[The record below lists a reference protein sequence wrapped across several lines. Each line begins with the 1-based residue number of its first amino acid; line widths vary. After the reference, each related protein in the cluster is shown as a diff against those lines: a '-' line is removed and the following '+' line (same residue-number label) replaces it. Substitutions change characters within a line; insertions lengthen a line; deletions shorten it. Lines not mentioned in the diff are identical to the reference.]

1 MKSPV
6 GTPLSLMVSV
16 CTLFALLLVGGCK
29 SEEKGRTASLPPPL
43 VGVMT
48 VEERNVPVSFTY
60 AGQTE
65 GSRAVEV
72 RAQVSGILMRRA
84 YDEGQYVKQGQLLFE
99 IEPDTYRAALRQANG
114 VMEQAQ
120 AKFTQAR
127 QNLNRVLPLY
137 KKNAVSQK
145 DRDDA
150 QAAYDS
156 AKADLDSAKA
166 AVSEAEIKLSH
177 AYVTAPVAGFAS
189 REYRTVGNLITAGSQ
204 DGSLLTVVNQNDPIY
219 ANFAIPSPQF
229 MRLRALQEQGRLK
242 SDGTVA
248 EITLADGTVYQTK
261 GVITFIDKQVNTNT
275 SVVAA
280 RAEFVNPDLFVLPG
294 QFVRVTLSGMEL
306 VNAILIPQQ
315 AVIQTQKGSMVV
327 VIGEGDKAEMRPVDL
342 GDNYGD
348 SFLLNKGVKA
358 GERIVVEG
366 GNKAVPGQPCGFSKP
381 PFRTRS
387 CRISPSAQAPI
398 PARPNRGA
406 LWKTNKP
413 RRRNRLPKS
422 RKAFSSAV
430 RSFPR
435 LSRSSLRWW
444 ARSPFQCCPL
454 NSIPT

>member
-150 QAAYDS
+150 QAAYD
-156 AKADLDSAKA
+156 
-166 AVSEAEIKLSH
+166 LS
-177 AYVTAPVAGFAS
+177 
-189 REYRTVGNLITAGSQ
+189 LIH
-204 DGSLLTVVNQNDPIY
+204 I
-219 ANFAIPSPQF
+219 
-229 MRLRALQEQGRLK
+229 
-242 SDGTVA
+242 
-248 EITLADGTVYQTK
+248 
-261 GVITFIDKQVNTNT
+261 
-275 SVVAA
+275 
-280 RAEFVNPDLFVLPG
+280 
-294 QFVRVTLSGMEL
+294 
-306 VNAILIPQQ
+306 
-315 AVIQTQKGSMVV
+315 
-327 VIGEGDKAEMRPVDL
+327 
-342 GDNYGD
+342 
-348 SFLLNKGVKA
+348 
-358 GERIVVEG
+358 
-366 GNKAVPGQPCGFSKP
+366 
-381 PFRTRS
+381 
-387 CRISPSAQAPI
+387 
-398 PARPNRGA
+398 
-406 LWKTNKP
+406 
-413 RRRNRLPKS
+413 
-422 RKAFSSAV
+422 
-430 RSFPR
+430 
-435 LSRSSLRWW
+435 
-444 ARSPFQCCPL
+444 
-454 NSIPT
+454 

>member
-280 RAEFVNPDLFVLPG
+280 RAEFVNPDLFVLPEDMG
-294 QFVRVTLSGMEL
+294 NRFQFNTAISAVMEL

-342 GDNYGD
+342 GDNYSD

-366 GNKAVPGQPCGFSKP
+366 GNKAVPGQPV
-381 PFRTRS
+381 RVQ
-387 CRISPSAQAPI
+387 QASVQD
-398 PARPNRGA
+398 A
-406 LWKTNKP
+406 K
-413 RRRNRLPKS
+413 LPDQPVGTGS
-422 RKAFSSAV
+422 DSGKAE
-430 RSFPR
+430 
-435 LSRSSLRWW
+435 
-444 ARSPFQCCPL
+444 
-454 NSIPT
+454 

>member
-444 ARSPFQCCPL
+444 ARSPFQCYPL

>member
-150 QAAYDS
+150 QALLLGKLPLGRHSRAEGVVS
-156 AKADLDSAKA
+156 AHDLPAQA
-166 AVSEAEIKLSH
+166 LVQTQI
-177 AYVTAPVAGFAS
+177 G
-189 REYRTVGNLITAGSQ
+189 RTV
-204 DGSLLTVVNQNDPIY
+204 
-219 ANFAIPSPQF
+219 
-229 MRLRALQEQGRLK
+229 
-242 SDGTVA
+242 
-248 EITLADGTVYQTK
+248 
-261 GVITFIDKQVNTNT
+261 
-275 SVVAA
+275 
-280 RAEFVNPDLFVLPG
+280 FVLP
-294 QFVRVTLSGMEL
+294 FHLVLLLSPFL
-306 VNAILIPQQ
+306 AILICPEYCMLRTKKKQGRILPWQ
-315 AVIQTQKGSMVV
+315 RRKNTARAGS
-327 VIGEGDKAEMRPVDL
+327 A
-342 GDNYGD
+342 
-348 SFLLNKGVKA
+348 
-358 GERIVVEG
+358 
-366 GNKAVPGQPCGFSKP
+366 
-381 PFRTRS
+381 
-387 CRISPSAQAPI
+387 
-398 PARPNRGA
+398 
-406 LWKTNKP
+406 
-413 RRRNRLPKS
+413 RRR
-422 RKAFSSAV
+422 
-430 RSFPR
+430 
-435 LSRSSLRWW
+435 
-444 ARSPFQCCPL
+444 C
-454 NSIPT
+454 

>member
-84 YDEGQYVKQGQLLFE
+84 YDDGQYVKQGQLLFE

-366 GNKAVPGQPCGFSKP
+366 GNKAVPGQPV
-381 PFRTRS
+381 
-387 CRISPSAQAPI
+387 RIQQASVQD
-398 PARPNRGA
+398 A
-406 LWKTNKP
+406 K
-413 RRRNRLPKS
+413 LPDQPVGTGS
-422 RKAFSSAV
+422 DSGKAE
-430 RSFPR
+430 
-435 LSRSSLRWW
+435 
-444 ARSPFQCCPL
+444 
-454 NSIPT
+454 

>member
-120 AKFTQAR
+120 AKFTQA
-127 QNLNRVLPLY
+127 
-137 KKNAVSQK
+137 
-145 DRDDA
+145 
-150 QAAYDS
+150 
-156 AKADLDSAKA
+156 
-166 AVSEAEIKLSH
+166 
-177 AYVTAPVAGFAS
+177 
-189 REYRTVGNLITAGSQ
+189 
-204 DGSLLTVVNQNDPIY
+204 
-219 ANFAIPSPQF
+219 
-229 MRLRALQEQGRLK
+229 RLK

-366 GNKAVPGQPCGFSKP
+366 GNKAVPGQPV
-381 PFRTRS
+381 
-387 CRISPSAQAPI
+387 RIQQASVQD
-398 PARPNRGA
+398 A
-406 LWKTNKP
+406 K
-413 RRRNRLPKS
+413 LPDQPVGTGS
-422 RKAFSSAV
+422 DSGKAE
-430 RSFPR
+430 
-435 LSRSSLRWW
+435 
-444 ARSPFQCCPL
+444 
-454 NSIPT
+454 

>member
-1 MKSPV
+1 M
-6 GTPLSLMVSV
+6 
-16 CTLFALLLVGGCK
+16 
-29 SEEKGRTASLPPPL
+29 
-43 VGVMT
+43 
-48 VEERNVPVSFTY
+48 
-60 AGQTE
+60 
-65 GSRAVEV
+65 
-72 RAQVSGILMRRA
+72 
-84 YDEGQYVKQGQLLFE
+84 
-99 IEPDTYRAALRQANG
+99 
-114 VMEQAQ
+114 
-120 AKFTQAR
+120 
-127 QNLNRVLPLY
+127 
-137 KKNAVSQK
+137 
-145 DRDDA
+145 
-150 QAAYDS
+150 
-156 AKADLDSAKA
+156 
-166 AVSEAEIKLSH
+166 SEAEIKLSH

-358 GERIVVEG
+358 GEHIVVEG
-366 GNKAVPGQPCGFSKP
+366 GNKAVPGQPV
-381 PFRTRS
+381 
-387 CRISPSAQAPI
+387 RIQQASVQD
-398 PARPNRGA
+398 A
-406 LWKTNKP
+406 K
-413 RRRNRLPKS
+413 LPDQPVGTGS
-422 RKAFSSAV
+422 DSGKAE
-430 RSFPR
+430 
-435 LSRSSLRWW
+435 
-444 ARSPFQCCPL
+444 
-454 NSIPT
+454 

>member
-358 GERIVVEG
+358 AWW
-366 GNKAVPGQPCGFSKP
+366 KAATKPFPASPCGFSKP
-381 PFRTRS
+381 PFRMRS

>member
-84 YDEGQYVKQGQLLFE
+84 YNEGQYVKQGQLLFE
-99 IEPDTYRAALRQANG
+99 IEPDTYRAALRQAKG

-120 AKFTQAR
+120 ARFTQAR

-177 AYVTAPVAGFAS
+177 AYVTAPVRRVRQPRIPDGRQPHHRRFAGRQPPDRGEPERS
-189 REYRTVGNLITAGSQ
+189 H
-204 DGSLLTVVNQNDPIY
+204 
-219 ANFAIPSPQF
+219 
-229 MRLRALQEQGRLK
+229 LRQLRHTEPA
-242 SDGTVA
+242 VHA
-248 EITLADGTVYQTK
+248 P
-261 GVITFIDKQVNTNT
+261 
-275 SVVAA
+275 A
-280 RAEFVNPDLFVLPG
+280 RASG
-294 QFVRVTLSGMEL
+294 TGAAQVRR
-306 VNAILIPQQ
+306 
-315 AVIQTQKGSMVV
+315 
-327 VIGEGDKAEMRPVDL
+327 D
-342 GDNYGD
+342 
-348 SFLLNKGVKA
+348 
-358 GERIVVEG
+358 
-366 GNKAVPGQPCGFSKP
+366 CG
-381 PFRTRS
+381 
-387 CRISPSAQAPI
+387 
-398 PARPNRGA
+398 
-406 LWKTNKP
+406 
-413 RRRNRLPKS
+413 
-422 RKAFSSAV
+422 
-430 RSFPR
+430 
-435 LSRSSLRWW
+435 
-444 ARSPFQCCPL
+444 
-454 NSIPT
+454 

>member
-358 GERIVVEG
+358 GERYRG
-366 GNKAVPGQPCGFSKP
+366 GRRQQS
-381 PFRTRS
+381 RS
-387 CRISPSAQAPI
+387 R
-398 PARPNRGA
+398 PARA
-406 LWKTNKP
+406 D
-413 RRRNRLPKS
+413 
-422 RKAFSSAV
+422 SA
-430 RSFPR
+430 
-435 LSRSSLRWW
+435 SLRSGCEAAGS
-444 ARSPFQCCPL
+444 ARRHRLRFRQGRIGERYGKQTNPGAGTGSRNQGRLFPPPSDLFHGYL
-454 NSIPT
+454 AHHYAGGRDRHFSAAR

>member
-137 KKNAVSQK
+137 KKNAVSQ
-145 DRDDA
+145 
-150 QAAYDS
+150 
-156 AKADLDSAKA
+156 
-166 AVSEAEIKLSH
+166 
-177 AYVTAPVAGFAS
+177 P
-189 REYRTVGNLITAGSQ
+189 
-204 DGSLLTVVNQNDPIY
+204 
-219 ANFAIPSPQF
+219 
-229 MRLRALQEQGRLK
+229 
-242 SDGTVA
+242 
-248 EITLADGTVYQTK
+248 
-261 GVITFIDKQVNTNT
+261 
-275 SVVAA
+275 
-280 RAEFVNPDLFVLPG
+280 
-294 QFVRVTLSGMEL
+294 
-306 VNAILIPQQ
+306 
-315 AVIQTQKGSMVV
+315 QKGSRVV

-366 GNKAVPGQPCGFSKP
+366 GNKAVPGQPV
-381 PFRTRS
+381 
-387 CRISPSAQAPI
+387 RIQQASVQD
-398 PARPNRGA
+398 A
-406 LWKTNKP
+406 K
-413 RRRNRLPKS
+413 LPDQPVGTGS
-422 RKAFSSAV
+422 DSGKAE
-430 RSFPR
+430 
-435 LSRSSLRWW
+435 
-444 ARSPFQCCPL
+444 
-454 NSIPT
+454 

>member
-366 GNKAVPGQPCGFSKP
+366 GNKAVPASPCGFSKP

>member
-1 MKSPV
+1 
-6 GTPLSLMVSV
+6 
-16 CTLFALLLVGGCK
+16 
-29 SEEKGRTASLPPPL
+29 
-43 VGVMT
+43 
-48 VEERNVPVSFTY
+48 
-60 AGQTE
+60 
-65 GSRAVEV
+65 
-72 RAQVSGILMRRA
+72 
-84 YDEGQYVKQGQLLFE
+84 
-99 IEPDTYRAALRQANG
+99 
-114 VMEQAQ
+114 MEQAQ

-342 GDNYGD
+342 GDN
-348 SFLLNKGVKA
+348 SRRQFPAEAKGVKA

-366 GNKAVPGQPCGFSKP
+366 GNKAVPGQPVRIQQASVQDAKLPGSARRHRLRFRQGRIGERYGKQTNPGAGTGSRNQGRLFPPPSDLFHGYLAHHYAGGRDRHFS
-381 PFRTRS
+381 
-387 CRISPSAQAPI
+387 A
-398 PARPNRGA
+398 AR
-406 LWKTNKP
+406 
-413 RRRNRLPKS
+413 
-422 RKAFSSAV
+422 
-430 RSFPR
+430 
-435 LSRSSLRWW
+435 
-444 ARSPFQCCPL
+444 
-454 NSIPT
+454 

>member
-342 GDNYGD
+342 GD

-366 GNKAVPGQPCGFSKP
+366 GNKAVPGQPV
-381 PFRTRS
+381 
-387 CRISPSAQAPI
+387 RIQQASVQD
-398 PARPNRGA
+398 A
-406 LWKTNKP
+406 K
-413 RRRNRLPKS
+413 LPDQPVGTGS
-422 RKAFSSAV
+422 DSGKAE
-430 RSFPR
+430 
-435 LSRSSLRWW
+435 
-444 ARSPFQCCPL
+444 
-454 NSIPT
+454 